1 MSFTTTF
8 STCLP
13 ADTLTD
19 ITFPGIISGEFS
31 RLVQWQNIHHVS
43 VAAELTPASTSTKLL
58 VLRQWKNEVRSLDR
72 GQKKRFK
79 PTKENKFKELVDRQ
93 MEASE
98 MDLTIFFKFLQKEIN
113 NGGTTAGMLKVAIRA
128 ASPHIGIHSALAIAN
143 AILDFEKPITSL
155 KSNVVPFCANARA
168 HHKRII

>member
-31 RLVQWQNIHHVS
+31 RLVQWQNIHH
-43 VAAELTPASTSTKLL
+43 